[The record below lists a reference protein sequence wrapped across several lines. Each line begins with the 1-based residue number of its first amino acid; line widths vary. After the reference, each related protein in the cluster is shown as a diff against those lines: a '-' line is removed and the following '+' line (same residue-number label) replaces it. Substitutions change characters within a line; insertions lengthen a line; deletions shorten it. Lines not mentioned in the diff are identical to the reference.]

1 MQENILLRA
10 EHITKRFPGVIA
22 NKDISLSIREGEIR
36 GLLGEN
42 GSGKSTFLG
51 MLNGVHP
58 YGSYEGKIYLG
69 EKLLR
74 NAAPSEALKAGIGF
88 VPQEINVLPDL
99 TVAENMFMHRMSR
112 RNFMFINRK
121 KMNEEAK
128 QLLDKYGIT
137 DIRPED
143 RAGLLSISRQQLL
156 MIARALAGEP
166 RLLVLDEPTTSLSVR
181 EVKKLFEIMRTMQQ
195 KGVTQIFVS
204 HKLGEMFEIADTITI
219 LRDGQHICDYDAKCC
234 TEGELIESMVG
245 RKIENLYPCR
255 TTIPGEEI
263 MRVERLTVAHPRI
276 AGKNLIEDVS
286 FKLKKGEVLGLA
298 GLVGAGRTETL
309 RAIFGALPLKRGRI
323 CIRDKEVHI
332 HSEKDALRNGIS
344 YVTED
349 RKRDGLLFE
358 ANIAENI
365 IVNNLDPVL
374 TAGFI
379 VKKRSIGLRVKR
391 FFDLFGI
398 KAGGIGSSVLSLSGG
413 NQQKVVL
420 SRAMNSD
427 PQILLFDEPTK
438 GIDIGA
444 KNDIYNIINNL
455 TDSGVSVIMV
465 SSELP
470 ELLAMCD
477 RFIVMGEGRVKG
489 ELSREQAS
497 DAEIMRLATS

>member
-1 MQENILLRA
+1 MQEKVLLRA

-22 NKDISLSIREGEIR
+22 NNDISLEVREGEIR

-58 YGSYEGKIYLG
+58 YGSYEGKLYLDG
-69 EKLLR
+69 KLLKST
-74 NAAPSEALKAGIGF
+74 APSEALCAGIGF

-112 RNFMFINRK
+112 RNLMLINRK
-121 KMNEEAK
+121 RMNEDAK
-128 QLLDKYGIT
+128 GLLDEYGIT

-143 RAGLLSISRQQLL
+143 RAGILSISQQQLL

-181 EVKKLFEIMRTMQQ
+181 EVDQLFVIMRKMKE

-204 HKLGEMFEIADTITI
+204 HKLGEMFEIADTVTI
-219 LRDGQHICDYDAKCC
+219 LRDGIHVRDYDAKNCS
-234 TEGELIESMVG
+234 EDELIESMVG
-245 RKIENLYPCR
+245 RKIEKLYPPR
-255 TTIPGEEI
+255 TTTPEEEVL
-263 MRVERLTVAHPRI
+263 RVEGLTVAHPRI
-276 AGKNLIEDVS
+276 AGKNLIDDVS
-286 FKLKKGEVLGLA
+286 FSLRKGEVLGLA

-309 RAIFGALPLKRGRI
+309 RAIFGAFPLKSGKI
-323 CIRDKEVHI
+323 LIGGKDVQIR
-332 HSEKDALRNGIS
+332 SEKDALRNGIS

-358 ANIAENI
+358 TDIAGNI
-365 IVNNLDPVL
+365 IINHLEPVL
-374 TAGFI
+374 SARFFVRTSRI
-379 VKKRSIGLRVKR
+379 HKRVKQ

-398 KAGGIGSSVLSLSGG
+398 KAGGLKSSVLSLSGG

-420 SRAMNSD
+420 SRAMNSE
-427 PQILLFDEPTK
+427 PKILLFDEPTK

-444 KNDIYNIINNL
+444 KNDIYNIINDL
-455 TDSGVSVIMV
+455 TDRGVSIIMV

-470 ELLAMCD
+470 ELLAMSD
-477 RFIVMGEGRVKG
+477 RLIVMGGGRVKG
-489 ELSREQAS
+489 ELTREQAS
-497 DAEIMRLATS
+497 DAEIMRIATS

>member
-1 MQENILLRA
+1 MEVILRA

-22 NKDISLSIREGEIR
+22 NNDISLEITKGEIR

-58 YGSYEGKIYLG
+58 YGSYEGRFFLEG
-69 EKLLR
+69 KLMKTGT
-74 NAAPSEALKAGIGF
+74 PSEALKAGVGF
-88 VPQEINVLPDL
+88 VPQEINVLPNL

-112 RNFMFINRK
+112 RNLMFINRK
-121 KMNEEAK
+121 QMNQEAAKLLEE
-128 QLLDKYGIT
+128 YGIT

-143 RAGLLSISRQQLL
+143 QAGLLSISQQQLL

-181 EVKKLFEIMRTMQQ
+181 EVEKLFAIMCNMKQ

-204 HKLGEMFEIADTITI
+204 HKLGEMFEIADNITI
-219 LRDGQHICDYDAKCC
+219 LRDGYHVRDYDAKNCS
-234 TEGELIESMVG
+234 EEELIESMVG
-245 RKIENLYPCR
+245 RKIETLYPPR
-255 TTIPGEEI
+255 TTTPGEEI
-263 MRVERLTVAHPRI
+263 MRVENLTVAHPRI
-276 AGKNLIEDVS
+276 AGKNLIENVS
-286 FKLKKGEVLGLA
+286 FSLRKGEVLGLA

-309 RAIFGALPLKRGRI
+309 RAIYGALPLKEGKI
-323 CIRDKEVHI
+323 YLNGKHTHIRR
-332 HSEKDALRNGIS
+332 EKDGLKNGIS

-349 RKRDGLLFE
+349 RKLDGLLFE
-358 ANIAENI
+358 SNLAGNI
-365 IVNNLDPVL
+365 IINNLDPVL
-374 TAGFI
+374 SFGFFVRNKHI
-379 VKKRSIGLRVKR
+379 EERVKT
-391 FFDLFGI
+391 FFEMFGI
-398 KAGGIGSSVLSLSGG
+398 KAGGLRSRVQSLSGG

-427 PQILLFDEPTK
+427 PKILLFDEPTK

-444 KNDIYNIINNL
+444 KNDIYNIINHL
-455 TDSGVSVIMV
+455 TDQGVSIIMV

-489 ELSREQAS
+489 ELSREEAG

>member
-22 NKDISLSIREGEIR
+22 NNDISLKIREGEIR

-58 YGSYEGKIYLG
+58 YGSYEGRFFLG
-69 EKLLR
+69 EKLLKSY
-74 NAAPSEALKAGIGF
+74 APSEALRAGVGF

-99 TVAENMFMHRMSR
+99 SVAENMFMHRMSR
-112 RNFMFINRK
+112 RNLMLINRK
-121 KMNEEAK
+121 KMYAEAK
-128 QLLDKYGIT
+128 RLLDEYGIT

-143 RAGLLSISRQQLL
+143 RAGILSISQQQLL

-181 EVKKLFEIMRTMQQ
+181 EVEKLFEIMRTMQQ

-219 LRDGQHICDYDAKCC
+219 LRDGVHIRDYDAKKC
-234 TEGELIESMVG
+234 TESELIESMVG
-245 RKIENLYPCR
+245 RKIEKLYPPR
-255 TTIPGEEI
+255 TTIPGEEV
-263 MRVERLTVAHPRI
+263 MRVESLTVAHPRI

-286 FKLKKGEVLGLA
+286 FSLHKGEVLGIA

-309 RAIFGALPLKRGRI
+309 RAIFGALPLKHGNVYIHGEKMRI
-323 CIRDKEVHI
+323 NR
-332 HSEKDALRNGIS
+332 EKDALDNGIS

-349 RKRDGLLFE
+349 RKHDGLLFE
-358 ANIAENI
+358 SSIAGNI
-365 IVNNLDPVL
+365 IINNLTPVL
-374 TAGFI
+374 SAGFI
-379 VKKRSIGLRVKR
+379 VRDRRIDARVKR

-398 KAGGIGSSVLSLSGG
+398 KAGGLRSSVLSLSGG

-427 PQILLFDEPTK
+427 PKILLFDEPTK

-444 KNDIYNIINNL
+444 KNDIYNIINSL
-455 TDSGVSVIMV
+455 TDRGVSIIMV

-489 ELSREQAS
+489 ELTREQAS